1 VHAPIT
7 VDFINVRRI
16 VRSFDIDTGRDATG
30 SGRTLCLHVATLLP
44 QGSAEEFRTLQ
55 TRSCGQRTEE
65 GVPADSWSIDN
76 ASAIPKEPAMTNPTA
91 RMIFAAAA
99 AATTLTLFSAI
110 VSIAEPQRS
119 VLIAKAQRSEKMLN
133 APVAVTVASGELA
146 RLGK

>member
-1 VHAPIT
+1 
-7 VDFINVRRI
+7 
-16 VRSFDIDTGRDATG
+16 
-30 SGRTLCLHVATLLP
+30 
-44 QGSAEEFRTLQ
+44 
-55 TRSCGQRTEE
+55 
-65 GVPADSWSIDN
+65 
-76 ASAIPKEPAMTNPTA
+76 
-91 RMIFAAAA
+91 MIFAAAA